1 MINDVRCL
9 REMKKT
15 DIGVVAFMYAVC
27 ALFLVMTL
35 QLPKAAQTYPLF
47 IIALLAALTTLYV
60 AQMVRAA
67 KRSGVTTGLEDFEGF
82 LPKQFFPVLGMVILY
97 LVMMYFTGFYIST
110 LVFMVICLLFLKVPE
125 LQILLATAVILVL
138 VYCAFTLFLK
148 VKLPV
153 GLLFK

>member
-1 MINDVRCL
+1 
-9 REMKKT
+9 MKKT
-15 DIGVVAFMYAVC
+15 DIGVVAFIYAVC

-35 QLPKAAQTYPLF
+35 QFPKAAQTYPLF
-47 IIALLAALTTLYV
+47 IILLLALLTTLYV
-60 AQMVRAA
+60 AQMVRGA
-67 KRSGVTTGLEDFEGF
+67 KKCGVTSGLEDFAGF

-110 LVFMVICLLFLKVPE
+110 LVFMVVCLLFLKVPK
-125 LQILLATAVILVL
+125 LQILLTTAVILVL

>member
-1 MINDVRCL
+1 
-9 REMKKT
+9 MKKT

-27 ALFLVMTL
+27 ALFLGLTI

-47 IIALLAALTTLYV
+47 IIALLAALTTLYA
-60 AQMVRAA
+60 AQMVRGA
-67 KRSGVTTGLEDFEGF
+67 KKSGVTTGLEDFQGF
-82 LPKQFFPVLGMVILY
+82 LPKQFFPVLAMVILY

-110 LVFMVICLLFLKVPE
+110 LVFMVVCLLFLRVPKW
-125 LQILLATAVILVL
+125 QILLSAAVILAL

-148 VKLPV
+148 VRLPA